1 MPWLWHDAAAS
12 RGNLLRAVPVFA
24 MAMLLGANLGRAE
37 SPSQAGCTPSPAGE
51 AFRNLPAPFAPSA
64 DTEIVHMRIGGN
76 EFLVPRNYFRHPP
89 IGCGV
94 DEPGML
100 LRVLLPDMEGYTGE
114 NAREIEGLDEPGW
127 GRRMNILVETFG
139 QLRGY
144 NRIMFQ
150 ALSGGVDPT
159 GAYPRQYGLLYTVSN
174 QVRGGGP
181 RSAVDVFFDRENGE
195 VIRFIVC
202 KGVAAVPSPS
212 CQHRFLYGNLRVNA
226 MYNRS
231 RLASWSEI
239 ETEVRALLDRFLT
252 SSTGQG

>member
-1 MPWLWHDAAAS
+1 MPWLWHDGAAS
-12 RGNLLRAVPVFA
+12 RGNLLRVVPLFA
-24 MAMLLGANLGRAE
+24 MATLLGADLGRAE
-37 SPSQAGCTPSPAGE
+37 SPSQAGCAPSPAGE

-114 NAREIEGLDEPGW
+114 NAREIEGLDKPGW
-127 GRRMNILVETFG
+127 GRRMNILVQTFG

-144 NRIMFQ
+144 TPATFRVFT
-150 ALSGGVDPT
+150 SGVDPT
-159 GAYPRQYGLLYTVSN
+159 EAYPTRHGLLYTPS
-174 QVRGGGP
+174 RRRAGGA
-181 RSAVDVFFDRENGE
+181 RSAIDVYFDRANGD

-202 KGVAAVPSPS
+202 NDVAAVPSPG
-212 CQHRFLYGNLRVNA
+212 CEHRFVYKNLRVKA
-226 MYNRS
+226 TYDRG